1 MTLHSQYSERFSGI
15 KRLYG
20 VPQAKII
27 ANLHICVIGIGG
39 VGSWAVE
46 ALARSG
52 VGEITLIDNDDIALS
67 NINRQIHT
75 LDSTINQSKVL
86 AMKERVL
93 QINPECHCHAIDDLV
108 TQANI
113 SKYFPKESTY
123 HYIIDAIDSSQHKS
137 ALIYYCKRN
146 KIPIITTGGAGGL
159 IDPTKIRIL
168 DLSKTY
174 NDPLAANVRSQ
185 LRYQYNFSRNIKR
198 RFGIE
203 CVFSTEQQM
212 YPQADGS
219 IGQEKPSTKG
229 ISLDCN
235 IGYGSSS
242 CITSVFGFV
251 AAARVIEKLLKKQLK
266 TPIFVQ

>member
-1 MTLHSQYSERFSGI
+1 VTIDSQRFAGLQ
-15 KRLYG
+15 RLYG
-20 VPQAKII
+20 VKKAKFLPT
-27 ANLHICVIGIGG
+27 LHICVIGIGG

-67 NINRQIHT
+67 NMNRQIHT
-75 LDSTINQSKVL
+75 LDNTVGQSKVL
-86 AMKERVL
+86 TMRERVL
-93 QINPECHCHAIDDLV
+93 QINPECHCHAIDDLL
-108 TQANI
+108 TQSNLN
-113 SKYFPKESTY
+113 KYFKADTPF
-123 HYIIDAIDSSQHKS
+123 HYVIDAIDSAKHKS

-159 IDPTKIRIL
+159 IDPTAITIL

-185 LRYQYNFSRNIKR
+185 LRYNYNFSRNTKR

-212 YPQADGS
+212 YPQADGT
-219 IGQEKPSTKG
+219 IGQQKPSTKG
-229 ISLDCN
+229 LTLDCN
-235 IGYGSSS
+235 FGYGSSS
-242 CITSVFGFV
+242 CVTSVFGFV
-251 AAARVIEKLLKKQLK
+251 AAARVIEKSLKKL
-266 TPIFVQ
+266 TV